1 MDINFN
7 WDLYD
12 FGTEKI
18 KFRLKVAYEC
28 FNHTNIKKAGIGY
41 WYAYPRILNLVHAWL
56 HVTGIGMAHLRLT
69 RYWVE
74 RISSVCPNYCGLE
87 S

>member
-28 FNHTNIKKAGIGY
+28 FNHSTTFEKLLLFCKQN
-41 WYAYPRILNLVHAWL
+41 PILYIEN
-56 HVTGIGMAHLRLT
+56 
-69 RYWVE
+69 
-74 RISSVCPNYCGLE
+74 
-87 S
+87 

>member
-28 FNHTNIKKAGIGY
+28 FNHSMSD
-41 WYAYPRILNLVHAWL
+41 LD
-56 HVTGIGMAHLRLT
+56 
-69 RYWVE
+69 
-74 RISSVCPNYCGLE
+74 
-87 S
+87 

>member
-28 FNHTNIKKAGIGY
+28 FNHRYLGAVQLYRSLRVYGTLGSIKFLVRSLDCAAGIQ
-41 WYAYPRILNLVHAWL
+41 I
-56 HVTGIGMAHLRLT
+56 
-69 RYWVE
+69 RY
-74 RISSVCPNYCGLE
+74 S
-87 S
+87 

>member
-28 FNHTNIKKAGIGY
+28 FNHTSMY
-41 WYAYPRILNLVHAWL
+41 MYLNL
-56 HVTGIGMAHLRLT
+56 GIST
-69 RYWVE
+69 SSY
-74 RISSVCPNYCGLE
+74 SVCVCLGMYLLLFLVLAR
-87 S
+87 

>member
-28 FNHTNIKKAGIGY
+28 FNHNTG
-41 WYAYPRILNLVHAWL
+41 RILGPMVLSYIIYNIYNIYNTKSIILGRFL
-56 HVTGIGMAHLRLT
+56 
-69 RYWVE
+69 Y
-74 RISSVCPNYCGLE
+74 E
-87 S
+87 SYSI

>member
-28 FNHTNIKKAGIGY
+28 FNHSASHTGFGELVVSAQITVDFKLNKKYSPG
-41 WYAYPRILNLVHAWL
+41 
-56 HVTGIGMAHLRLT
+56 
-69 RYWVE
+69 
-74 RISSVCPNYCGLE
+74 
-87 S
+87 